1 MATSREALERTLAV
15 HDPAALRL
23 ILEAS
28 DVSPRDAETPADL
41 AKRVADAI
49 WWNYSTP
56 IGYLA
61 ERGSFED
68 VVRHLARR
76 LGVDHRVDPD
86 TDVWEQVRTLT
97 EALVAELPVDGI
109 SIETLDPSTR
119 ARLSPS
125 WMGALGFGSGA
136 TGSFAARWGAGHVV
150 ALLKTPIGRLLP
162 LIPYVGPWVGA
173 IKVGASAIHV
183 VSGPLGVAML
193 VLSVNSSL
201 GTNYARLVPLVLG
214 VGALGPA
221 PIDDAVVIDA
231 GFPSPTPDAVS

>member
-15 HDPAALRL
+15 HDAAALRL

-28 DVSPRDAETPADL
+28 DVSPREAESPTDL
-41 AKRVADAI
+41 AKRIADAI

-61 ERGSFED
+61 ERATFED

-76 LGVDHRVDPD
+76 LGVDDRVDPD
-86 TDVWEQVRTLT
+86 IDVWQQVAALT
-97 EALVAELPVDGI
+97 RALVAELPVDGI
-109 SIETLDPSTR
+109 SIETLDESTR

-125 WMGALGFGSGA
+125 WLGAVGWGSGA
-136 TGSFAARWGAGHVV
+136 TGSFATRWGAGHIV

-162 LIPYVGPWVGA
+162 LIPYVGPWVGVVKA
-173 IKVGASAIHV
+173 GASAVHV
-183 VSGPLGVAML
+183 VSGPLGVAMM

-214 VGALGPA
+214 VGALGPK
-221 PIDDAVVIDA
+221 PIDDAVVVE
-231 GFPSPTPDAVS
+231 PTPEPVVS

>member
-1 MATSREALERTLAV
+1 MATTREALERTLAV
-15 HDPAALRL
+15 HDVAALRL

-28 DVSPRDAETPADL
+28 DVSVRDAETPTDL
-41 AKRVADAI
+41 ARRIADAI

-56 IGYLA
+56 LGYLA
-61 ERGSFED
+61 ERATFED

-76 LGVDHRVDPD
+76 LGVGHRVDPD

-97 EALVAELPVDGI
+97 AVMVAELPEDGI
-109 SIETLDPSTR
+109 CIETLDETTR

-125 WMGALGFGSGA
+125 WLGAMGWGSGA

-162 LIPYVGPWVGA
+162 LIPYVGPWVGVVKA
-173 IKVGASAIHV
+173 GASAVHL
-183 VSGPLGVAML
+183 VSGPLGVAMM

-201 GTNYARLVPLVLG
+201 GANYARLVPLVLG
-214 VGALGPA
+214 VGALGPEHVH
-221 PIDDAVVIDA
+221 DAVVVDA
-231 GFPSPTPDAVS
+231 PVS